1 VTALALEELAE
12 EAAIRFTSEQLF
24 ALAGRVA
31 AREARPPETHSTPDL
46 ATSLAFDLEGT
57 VDDLVEM
64 MHARVGIDLDLV
76 GSHVL
81 KVLRAAAVDDAE
93 EIVERATGWHP
104 RTAEE
109 REVAVAEAMVAEGF
123 TPTQIANALGEAF
136 VPC

>member
-1 VTALALEELAE
+1 VSTLALAELAE
-12 EAAIRFTSEQLF
+12 QAAQRLSSAQLF
-24 ALAGRVA
+24 ALAGQVA

-46 ATSLAFDLEGT
+46 ATSLAFDLDGT

-64 MHARVGIDLDLV
+64 MHERVGIDLDLV

-81 KVLRAAAVDDAE
+81 KVLHAAAVDDAE

-104 RTAEE
+104 RTAEQ
-109 REVAVAEAMVAEGF
+109 REVAVAEAMLAEGF
-123 TPTQIANALGEAF
+123 SAEQIAEAF